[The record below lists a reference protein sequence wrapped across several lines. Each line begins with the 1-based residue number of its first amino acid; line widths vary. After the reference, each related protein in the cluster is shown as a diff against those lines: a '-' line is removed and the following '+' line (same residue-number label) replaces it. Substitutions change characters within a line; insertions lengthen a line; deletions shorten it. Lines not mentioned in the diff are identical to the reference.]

1 MNTMKTLAMAV
12 ALVASAGAQAAV
24 TFNFKAP
31 SVGSEAS
38 YASKAFTAG
47 GITVTVT
54 ASSAVDSTPRVWNDI
69 KGLGV
74 SDSDSGGQVEGGGS
88 STSAVGNGES
98 LLFTFSQAVTIGNIG
113 FEDWED
119 NSNKAKLTY
128 QYGIGGTGNT
138 IITGEG
144 DISDAN
150 DIYSLALG
158 GAITWMRV
166 SALTEI
172 DGSGVSDFYVWQ
184 MGDVNAYV
192 PPPPPPVPV
201 PAAAW
206 LMGSALIGLSGVA
219 RRRRA

>member
-1 MNTMKTLAMAV
+1 MNTMKTLAVAV

-38 YASKAFTAG
+38 FASKVFTSG

-54 ASSAVDSTPRVWNDI
+54 AGSAVDSTPRVWSDI

-88 STSAVGNGES
+88 SPSAVGNGES

-119 NSNKAKLTY
+119 NSNTAKLTY

-166 SALTEI
+166 SALTEV

-184 MGDVNAYV
+184 MGDVAAA
-192 PPPPPPVPV
+192 PAVPV

-206 LMGSALIGLSGVA
+206 LMGSGLIGLTAVA